1 MPRKIALLVQCFEN
15 VSGIIDVQLEG
26 VYMLHMDKTIVI
38 KCLWVNLGSENQEI
52 TSALDQVH
60 LSLKLLLL
68 LILIFHSKPLFAPLT

>member
-15 VSGIIDVQLEG
+15 VSGIIDIQLEG
-26 VYMLHMDKTIVI
+26 VYMLHMDRAIVI

-60 LSLKLLLL
+60 TVS
-68 LILIFHSKPLFAPLT
+68 H